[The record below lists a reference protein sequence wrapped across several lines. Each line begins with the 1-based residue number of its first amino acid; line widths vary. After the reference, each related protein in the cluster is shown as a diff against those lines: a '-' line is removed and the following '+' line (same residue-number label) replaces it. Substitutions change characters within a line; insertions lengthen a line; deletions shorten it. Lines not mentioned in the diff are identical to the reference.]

1 MRHALVR
8 VGLALASAAA
18 LAACRDST
26 ATSSPAPEW
35 RIYALQSV
43 AGQPLPF
50 VESASGGD
58 TTTLLGEML
67 RLRTDGTAM
76 RATTVRVVNGGT
88 PTVSSY
94 SGLWSYRTSG
104 PQLTLDPICGPGALC
119 IVGDSGTISDA
130 EITLVS
136 RARPD
141 GPVWR
146 YARAISDP
154 AAVGGDR

>member
-1 MRHALVR
+1 MRSTLHPSVMRHALVR

-67 RLRTDGTAM
+67 RLRTDGTA
-76 RATTVRVVNGGT
+76 
-88 PTVSSY
+88 
-94 SGLWSYRTSG
+94 
-104 PQLTLDPICGPGALC
+104 
-119 IVGDSGTISDA
+119 
-130 EITLVS
+130 
-136 RARPD
+136 
-141 GPVWR
+141 WR
-146 YARAISDP
+146 R
-154 AAVGGDR
+154 

>member
-1 MRHALVR
+1 MRRAFVRLGVALS
-8 VGLALASAAA
+8 LAVA

-26 ATSSPAPEW
+26 GTTQPAPEW
-35 RIYALQSV
+35 RIYVLQSV

-50 VESASGGD
+50 VEYASGSD

-94 SGLWSYRTSG
+94 SGLWSYRASG
-104 PQLTLDPICGPGALC
+104 TQLTLDPICGPGALC
-119 IVGDSGTISDA
+119 IMGDSGTISDA
-130 EITLVS
+130 ELTLVS

-141 GPVWR
+141 GPAWR
-146 YARAISDP
+146 YTRAISDP
-154 AAVGGDR
+154 PAVAGER